1 MGLTTLG
8 LVHTVLACLA
18 LCSGTLVLF
27 LDKGT
32 ALHRKLGYFY
42 VAMMLLMNFSAFGI
56 YRLFNGSPGI
66 FHFLALVSL
75 LTIAGGLYV
84 VLFRHKIRNWR
95 LRHARFM
102 AWSLVGLYAA
112 LVSEVG
118 TRLLTTASFWWVVF
132 LGSCLVV
139 IIGYISIR
147 RTLT

>member
-1 MGLTTLG
+1 MGLTTFG
-8 LVHTVLACLA
+8 LIHTILACLA

-32 ALHRKLGYFY
+32 AIHRKLGYLY
-42 VAMMLLMNFSAFGI
+42 VMLMLLMNFSAFGI
-56 YRLFNGSPGI
+56 YRLSGRPGI

-75 LTIAGGLYV
+75 FTLAGGLYCV
-84 VLFRHKIRNWR
+84 WYRNKLKNWR

-112 LVSEVG
+112 LVSEVA
-118 TRLLTTASFWWVVF
+118 TRLLTAASFWWVVF
-132 LGSCLVV
+132 LESSLVV
-139 IIGYISIR
+139 ILGYISIR